1 MKKLLLAVLVLLGLQ
16 TQAQINLCDSMTASG
31 AQTQLV
37 LQVNNAN
44 TFIDYWCTNSTC
56 GSLLGEDSMSLY
68 HNVYNSNL
76 HDTIV
81 TCITWGMGATN
92 TCCVTWIWDANMWLK
107 MSMQPT
113 SIEEYTT
120 TEIVDNKMY
129 DLYGRELLTAPIGQM
144 YIQNR
149 KKYIKLR

>member
-1 MKKLLLAVLVLLGLQ
+1 MKKLLLILLVSLGLQ

-37 LQVNNAN
+37 LQVNNVN

-81 TCITWGMGATN
+81 TCITYGMGATN
-92 TCCVTWIWDANMWLK
+92 TCCVDWIWDG
-107 MSMQPT
+107 T
-113 SIEEYTT
+113 SWQ
-120 TEIVDNKMY
+120 
-129 DLYGRELLTAPIGQM
+129 R
-144 YIQNR
+144 
-149 KKYIKLR
+149 

>member
-1 MKKLLLAVLVLLGLQ
+1 MKKILMMLMVSLGLQ
-16 TQAQINLCDSMTASG
+16 LQAQTNLCDSLTASG
-31 AQTQLV
+31 TQSQFTIEINGV
-37 LQVNNAN
+37 N
-44 TFIDYWCTNSTC
+44 TFIDYWVTTS
-56 GSLLGEDSMSLY
+56 SDSVVFQEDSMSIY
-68 HNVYNSNL
+68 QMIYNSGY
-76 HDTIV
+76 DTLT
-81 TCITWGMGATN
+81 TCITHANN

>member
-1 MKKLLLAVLVLLGLQ
+1 MMLMVSLGLQ
-16 TQAQINLCDSMTASG
+16 LQAQTNLCDSLTASG
-31 AQTQLV
+31 TQSQFTIEINGV
-37 LQVNNAN
+37 N
-44 TFIDYWCTNSTC
+44 TFIDYWVTTS
-56 GSLLGEDSMSLY
+56 SDSVVFQEDSMSIY
-68 HNVYNSNL
+68 QMIYNNGY
-76 HDTIV
+76 DTLT
-81 TCITWGMGATN
+81 TCITHANN

>member
-1 MKKLLLAVLVLLGLQ
+1 MMLMVSLGLQ
-16 TQAQINLCDSMTASG
+16 LQAQTNLCDSLTASG
-31 AQTQLV
+31 TQSQFTIEINGV
-37 LQVNNAN
+37 N
-44 TFIDYWCTNSTC
+44 TFIDYWVTTS
-56 GSLLGEDSMSLY
+56 SDSVVFQEDSMSIY
-68 HNVYNSNL
+68 QMIYNSGY
-76 HDTIV
+76 DTLT
-81 TCITWGMGATN
+81 TCITHANN